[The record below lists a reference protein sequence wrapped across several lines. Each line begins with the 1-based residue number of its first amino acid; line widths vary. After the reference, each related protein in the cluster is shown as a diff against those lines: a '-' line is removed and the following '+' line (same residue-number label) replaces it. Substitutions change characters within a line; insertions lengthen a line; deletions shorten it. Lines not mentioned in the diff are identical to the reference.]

1 MFYNAVNNQLNIS
14 NATMD
19 YIRFGTGKKNLIF
32 IPGLGDGLRTVK
44 GTALPF
50 AFMYRAFAKDYTVW
64 VFSRKS
70 PLEPDCTTRTMAADI
85 SKAMDLLHI
94 EKAHIIGV
102 SQGGM
107 IAQWLSIDYPQKVD
121 KLVLAVTMSRQNGTV
136 QQVINSW
143 IDMAQAGDF
152 RTLTID
158 NFEKSYTDRYLKKY
172 RPFYPLIVPFMKP
185 ADPGR
190 FILQARSCLTHHSH
204 DDLHRITRPVLIIC
218 AEQDRIVTAQRSY
231 DMAGQI
237 CGSKLISFPEYGH
250 AVYEEAGSFNK
261 AIIDFLR

>member
-1 MFYNAVNNQLNIS
+1 MFYNAANSQLKIND
-14 NATMD
+14 AAMD

-70 PLEPDCTTRTMAADI
+70 PLEQHCTTRTMAADI
-85 SKAMDLLHI
+85 SNAMDMLNI

-107 IAQWLSIDYPQKVD
+107 IAQWLAIDFSQKVD
-121 KLVLAVTMSRQNGTV
+121 KLILAVTLSRQNDTV

-143 IDMAQAGDF
+143 IDMARADDF

-158 NFEKSYTDRYLKKY
+158 NFEKSYTESYLKKY
-172 RPFYPLIVPFMKP
+172 RLFYPLIVPFMKP
-185 ADPGR
+185 ADKTR
-190 FILQARSCLTHHSH
+190 FILQAGSCLTHDCHQY
-204 DDLHRITRPVLIIC
+204 LHRITGPTLIIC
-218 AEQDRIVTAQRSY
+218 GEKDRIVTASPSY
-231 DMAGQI
+231 DMAREI
-237 CGSKLISFPEYGH
+237 KGSRLVSFPAYGH
-250 AVYEEAGSFNK
+250 AVYEEAKDFNTVML
-261 AIIDFLR
+261 DFLK